1 MLFKPL
7 LQLWFFQLYQGSI
20 LLLRPASNKLEMT
33 YANKSHTCML
43 NLFNALP
50 KVSKEGKIVADYMQG
65 IQIIIDDFQWLVIP
79 WVMEKLSFT
88 HSIVLVRNKK
98 NLQTSFMLET
108 HRCHLKNYMTNF
120 LIMHES
126 FLKWEEANK
135 GIPPSTSQFN

>member
-65 IQIIIDDFQWLVIP
+65 IQIIIDDFQ
-79 WVMEKLSFT
+79 
-88 HSIVLVRNKK
+88 
-98 NLQTSFMLET
+98 
-108 HRCHLKNYMTNF
+108 
-120 LIMHES
+120 
-126 FLKWEEANK
+126 
-135 GIPPSTSQFN
+135 